1 MPAAE
6 PAAAGAMS
14 QPEAEQAAGGSAPGP
29 EPEPEPEP
37 GPGLPARAPH
47 RSRGRRP
54 SGRDSRRASSR
65 FNRRSSAELELLG
78 YPAPGGGRGGSPPPP
93 PGAAGHREPEE
104 TESEE
109 VETRAVATSP
119 DGRFLKFD
127 IEIGRGSFKTVY
139 KGLDT
144 ETTVEVA
151 WCELQTRK
159 LSKTERQRFSE
170 EVEMLKGLQHPNI
183 VRFYDSWKSS
193 IKGQICIVLVTEL
206 MTSGTLKTYL
216 KRFKE
221 MKLKVLQRWSRQI
234 LKGLH
239 FLHTRSPPIIHRDLK
254 CDNIFITGPTGSV
267 KIGDLGLAT
276 LKRASFAKSVIGTP
290 EFMAPEMYEE
300 KYDEAVDVYAFGMC
314 MLEMATSEYPY
325 SECQNAAQIYRKVT
339 SGLKPS
345 SFYKVKVPELKEII
359 EGCIRMDKNER
370 YTIQDLLEHSF
381 FQEDTGVHVELAEED
396 DGIKSGLKLWLR
408 MDDTKKLHGKYKDNN
423 AIEFLFELYK
433 DVAEEVAQEM
443 VVLGFVCEADYK
455 LVAKAVRDRVVAIK
469 RKREKLKRAQD
480 MPSPAE
486 PEQPPAVLRL
496 LEELKSPLPP
506 GVPVPAPATPGSGD
520 SVFSSTFPPEPEEPE
535 ADQHQHF
542 AYRHTS
548 YSSATSD
555 CETDGYLSSS
565 GFLDSPDLA
574 HHSFSVGDPASPPPT
589 RPVRCFPTS
598 IAVQLPTERLP
609 PASGF
614 SSPVDSYASDVA
626 SGMSDS
632 CEGLSAGERSAKLPP
647 KRASGK
653 LLRRRARSRLRIT
666 NISDKNDRVVECQL
680 QTYNNKMVTFKFDL
694 DGDNPEE
701 IAAVMVH
708 NEFILKSERDGFIH
722 RIRDIIHRVETLLRK
737 DGRSTTELPE
747 SPEAERGAGSPA
759 DLQLLEL
766 SRSISSSSS
775 LSDLGCTSPSLSV
788 QSPILPL
795 LSSSP
800 LENDLVS
807 PAELPAAPA
816 HELQSTLMG
825 SPTGSMQTWPLVST
839 APSWLTASPAFL
851 QTPPSTPGG
860 PVPPALPQALLSP
873 LPLPTSPVPSGPSSP
888 LSPAGTSTSWSPTTP
903 LLSLANVF
911 SLAVMSVAHTL
922 LPTISSIAGSG
933 GHLYPPL
940 LPRPQSLVLGPP
952 RFVYPDPA
960 SMAKSAPA
968 RGGTPESAGADVP
981 TAGVPMPFPP
991 PAPASPCPAGSEAV
1005 GSLLPSLSTSTPGS
1019 PEGSAVQPGS
1029 PKPSHSL
1036 IVSESPAPGMPKA
1049 RLSPINEAEA
1059 KPQILGRFQ
1068 VTPTKDPD
1076 TTSPLPGSSEGTSEG
1091 EQCGTEPALSGSPPP
1106 AAPDT
1111 GGSSSSD
1118 SDSALVTADQD
1129 PEAEEA
1135 LAKEGTVVLAE
1146 SDREGPGE
1154 EGAESAP
1161 QAVLS
1166 QVWLSYSRSLS
1177 YLSSDDTESEDEEIW
1192 EELQNLRQ
1200 KHLAEVQ
1207 LLQSAQKKE
1216 IEELYLR
1223 MGKQPPLGIVSPAA
1237 MLSSRQ
1243 RRLSKGSFN
1252 PSRRNSLQRLELA
1265 QPPGIMRRNSLS
1277 GSSTGSQEQR
1287 LSKGVTFADDFGR
1300 M

>member
-1 MPAAE
+1 MLTVE
-6 PAAAGAMS
+6 PAAAGGTMS
-14 QPEAEQAAGGSAPGP
+14 QPEAERAGGGSVA
-29 EPEPEPEP
+29 EP
-37 GPGLPARAPH
+37 GPPGRAPH
-47 RSRGRRP
+47 RNRGRRP

-65 FNRRSSAELELLG
+65 FNRRSSVELELLG
-78 YPAPGGGRGGSPPPP
+78 YPGQSAGSPPPP
-93 PGAAGHREPEE
+93 PGAAGLREPEE

-193 IKGQICIVLVTEL
+193 VKGQICIVLVTEL

-359 EGCIRMDKNER
+359 EGCIRMDKDER

-480 MPSPAE
+480 VVPQAE
-486 PEQPPAVLRL
+486 LGQAPGVLQL
-496 LEELKSPLPP
+496 LEDLKSPP
-506 GVPVPAPATPGSGD
+506 GVPAPAPATTGSRD

-535 ADQHQHF
+535 ADQHF
-542 AYRHTS
+542 VYRHTS

-565 GFLDSPDLA
+565 GFLDSSDVSHRGASMGTPT
-574 HHSFSVGDPASPPPT
+574 SPPPT
-589 RPVRCFPTS
+589 RPARCFPTS
-598 IAVQLPTERLP
+598 IAVQLPTEHMP
-609 PASGF
+609 TASGF

-626 SGMSDS
+626 SGMSDG
-632 CEGLSAGERSAKLPP
+632 CEGLSAGEQSTKLPAR
-647 KRASGK
+647 RAVGR
-653 LLRRRARSRLRIT
+653 LQRRRARSRLRIT

-708 NEFILKSERDGFIH
+708 NEFILKSEQDGFIH
-722 RIRDIIHRVETLLRK
+722 RIQDIIHRVETLLRK
-737 DGRSTTELPE
+737 DGQGAAELPE
-747 SPEAERGAGSPA
+747 SPEAERVNDHPQTE
-759 DLQLLEL
+759 LQLQEL
-766 SRSISSSSS
+766 SHSISSSSS
-775 LSDLGCTSPSLSV
+775 LSDLGCTSPSLSL
-788 QSPILPL
+788 QSPVLPAP
-795 LSSSP
+795 SSSP
-800 LENDLVS
+800 LENDLPS
-807 PAELPAAPA
+807 PAEPL
-816 HELQSTLMG
+816 LG
-825 SPTGSMQTWPLVST
+825 SPAGSEQILISS
-839 APSWLTASPAFL
+839 APSWMTASPVLL
-851 QTPPSTPGG
+851 QTLPGTSG
-860 PVPPALPQALLSP
+860 TSIPPAL
-873 LPLPTSPVPSGPSSP
+873 TVPSSP
-888 LSPAGTSTSWSPTTP
+888 LPSEPSSPVSPNVTSTPWSPTTP

-922 LPTISSIAGSG
+922 LPAVSSIASSAVPLSPMGS
-933 GHLYPPL
+933 PL
-940 LPRPQSLVLGPP
+940 TMPNTVTPRS
-952 RFVYPDPA
+952 
-960 SMAKSAPA
+960 
-968 RGGTPESAGADVP
+968 PESSTVP
-981 TAGVPMPFPP
+981 LV
-991 PAPASPCPAGSEAV
+991 
-1005 GSLLPSLSTSTPGS
+1005 SL
-1019 PEGSAVQPGS
+1019 
-1029 PKPSHSL
+1029 KPSHPL
-1036 IVSESPAPGMPKA
+1036 IVSESPAPSVPKA
-1049 RLSPINEAEA
+1049 RLSPINEEA

-1068 VTPTKDPD
+1068 VTPSKEPAVM
-1076 TTSPLPGSSEGTSEG
+1076 SPVLGSSESK
-1091 EQCGTEPALSGSPPP
+1091 QHGTESMVSNSLLPTTSG
-1106 AAPDT
+1106 T
-1111 GGSSSSD
+1111 GSSTSSD
-1118 SDSALVTADQD
+1118 SESELEMRVQD
-1129 PEAEEA
+1129 PEEA
-1135 LAKEGTVVLAE
+1135 LAGEGTVVPAE

-1154 EGAESAP
+1154 ESAP
-1161 QAVLS
+1161 QTVLS
-1166 QVWLSYSRSLS
+1166 QVWLSSRSLS
-1177 YLSSDDTESEDEEIW
+1177 YVSSDDTESEDEEIW
-1192 EELQNLRQ
+1192 EELQTLRQ

-1207 LLQSAQKKE
+1207 LLQSTQKKE

-1265 QPPGIMRRNSLS
+1265 QPPAGIMRRNSLS

-1287 LSKGVTFADDFGR
+1287 LSKGVTFADDFSW